1 MDSAHNSKAQPTAV
15 PLVPAIWEAQA
26 LRRGV
31 AFEDLRALGALGALG
46 GLLPRRCIFPGTGI
60 QLGHGG
66 KNHDQGTKKGWKT
79 MDLQRAE

>member
-1 MDSAHNSKAQPTAV
+1 MDSALNSKAQPTAV

-31 AFEDLRALGALGALG
+31 AFEDLRALGALG

-66 KNHDQGTKKGWKT
+66 QKPRGRTEKGWKT